1 MVIAGAAFGP
11 TPSFSFS
18 LAFNC
23 SAVEMDGRNV
33 LADTEKQVRKLCP
46 YLPAVRRYP

>member
-23 SAVEMDGRNV
+23 NAVEINTGNV
-33 LADTEKQVRKLCP
+33 LTDAGKQVKKL
-46 YLPAVRRYP
+46 